1 MHLGTIRIKDNII
14 YIDIKNK
21 ELYCYKQTKNKKI
34 IISNEIIIN
43 LIKYIITCHKPKYLY
58 QDEFEVYLD
67 EETNFKHFYKNGKED
82 YLKFFYENGQST
94 ILLNSKSNEDKYST
108 KSFIIKGVQI
118 CITFLSAITFISSV
132 SAIYKIQ
139 TTTKI
144 NAQTEITNNIEYSIP
159 EEKIDTNF
167 FKDFIN
173 NSPNLSK
180 QEKQL
185 LVNNDL
191 FDDLSETLM
200 TNDRIFSLEVK
211 MTNLDIIYGQE
222 GKPADG
228 VLGWYN
234 PMISNQIHV
243 IDEKDNQT
251 TIHEFIHLLQDDNQ
265 YQYIREA
272 CATLISNEYYNSN
285 QTAYNDAIIRT
296 QFLMEI
302 IGPDII
308 WDLNF
313 SGSTREFEIAIKSL
327 LPEKDAEEL
336 LELFTSSIGMLSQ
349 SKNYE
354 INQKI
359 DNYLL
364 QMYKSLAPEN
374 TETIEF
380 LTDIS
385 STNHLSSKGYL
396 LNRNYFNE
404 KNKENAI
411 NPFEYKFSIPLD
423 IALNQNMI
431 DISYTLTQKNYI
443 NPNDPS
449 QISNDDI
456 IHEEYIILNK
466 NISELMFDENGNQY
480 FINYNTDEQYT
491 VAEAQSL
498 GLIETKYYQY
508 KFFYNIQYDEIKKYE
523 NIPNITINI
532 PEIKLLD
539 PYNNVENISASTN
552 EIYPLNNI
560 IINYVPNQYLYQN
573 QTSKTK

>member
-480 FINYNTDEQYT
+480 FINYNTGEQYT

>member
-82 YLKFFYENGQST
+82 YLKFFYENGQSA
-94 ILLNSKSNEDKYST
+94 ILLNSKSNGDKYST

-173 NSPNLSK
+173 SSPNLSK

-185 LVNNDL
+185 LINNDL

-234 PMISNQIHV
+234 PVLSNQLHV
-243 IDEKDNQT
+243 VNENDSQT
-251 TIHEFIHLLQDDNQ
+251 TIHEFIHLMQDDNQ
-265 YQYIREA
+265 YHYIREA
-272 CATLISNEYYNSN
+272 CATLIGNEYYKTD
-285 QTAYNDAIIRT
+285 QIAYNDAIIRT
-296 QFLMEI
+296 QFLMDI

-308 WDLNF
+308 WNLNF
-313 SGSTREFEIAIKSL
+313 SGSTREFENAIKNL

-336 LELFTSSIGMLSQ
+336 LELFTSSIGMISQ
-349 SKNYE
+349 SENYE
-354 INQKI
+354 INKKI
-359 DNYLL
+359 DKYLM
-364 QMYKSLAPEN
+364 QMYKYSDPESK
-374 TETIEF
+374 ETLEF

-385 STNHLSSKGYL
+385 NSNYLSSKGYL
-396 LNRNYFNE
+396 LNRNYFNKE
-404 KNKENAI
+404 NKENAI
-411 NPFEYKFSIPLD
+411 NPFEYNFSVPLD
-423 IALNQNMI
+423 TALSQNMI
-431 DISYTLTQKNYI
+431 DISYTVTQKNYI
-443 NPNDPS
+443 NPSDTS
-449 QISNDDI
+449 QISSDDI
-456 IHEEYIILNK
+456 IHKEYIPLNE
-466 NISELMFDENGNQY
+466 NISELIIDEDGNEY
-480 FINYNTDEQYT
+480 FLDFSTGKKYSIS
-491 VAEAQSL
+491 EAQTL
-498 GLIETKYYQY
+498 GLVDTKYYQY
-508 KFFYNIQYDEIKKYE
+508 KFFHNISYEEITKYKD
-523 NIPNITINI
+523 IPKIIINT
-532 PEIKLLD
+532 PEIKFLA
-539 PYNNVENISASTN
+539 PYNDIENISAYTN
-552 EIYPLNNI
+552 ETYPLNNI
-560 IINYVPNQYLYQN
+560 TITFVPKQYLYQN
-573 QTSKTK
+573 ENSKTK

>member
-1 MHLGTIRIKDNII
+1 MRVGTIRIKDNII

-480 FINYNTDEQYT
+480 FINYNTGEQYT

-539 PYNNVENISASTN
+539 PYNNIENISASTN

>member
-185 LVNNDL
+185 LINNDL

-354 INQKI
+354 INKKI

-374 TETIEF
+374 TETLEF

-396 LNRNYFNE
+396 LNRNYFNK
-404 KNKENAI
+404 KNKENTI

-480 FINYNTDEQYT
+480 FINYNTGEQYT

-539 PYNNVENISASTN
+539 PYNNIENISASTN

>member
-67 EETNFKHFYKNGKED
+67 EETKFKHFYKNGKED
-82 YLKFFYENGQST
+82 YLKFFYENGQSA

-385 STNHLSSKGYL
+385 STNHLASKGYL

-539 PYNNVENISASTN
+539 PYNNIENISASTN

>member
-374 TETIEF
+374 TETLEF

-480 FINYNTDEQYT
+480 FINYNTGEQYT

>member
-82 YLKFFYENGQST
+82 YLKFFYENGQSA

-185 LVNNDL
+185 LINNDL

-272 CATLISNEYYNSN
+272 CATLISNEYYKSN

-313 SGSTREFEIAIKSL
+313 SGSTRKFEIAIKSL

-374 TETIEF
+374 TETLEF

-411 NPFEYKFSIPLD
+411 NPFEYKFSIPFD

-431 DISYTLTQKNYI
+431 DILYTLTQKNYI

-466 NISELMFDENGNQY
+466 KISELMFDENGNQY
-480 FINYNTDEQYT
+480 FINYNTGEQYT

-539 PYNNVENISASTN
+539 PYNNIENISASTN

>member
-82 YLKFFYENGQST
+82 YLKFFYENGQNA

-374 TETIEF
+374 TETLEF

-411 NPFEYKFSIPLD
+411 NPFEYKFSIPFD

-480 FINYNTDEQYT
+480 FINYNTGEQYT

-539 PYNNVENISASTN
+539 PYNNIENISASTN

-560 IINYVPNQYLYQN
+560 IINYVPNQYLYQK

>member
-14 YIDIKNK
+14 YVDIKNNQ
-21 ELYCYKQTKNKKI
+21 LCCYKQTQNKKI
-34 IISNEIIIN
+34 IISNEIFVN
-43 LIKYIITCHKPKYLY
+43 LIKYFITCHKPKYLY
-58 QDEFEVYLD
+58 KNEFEVYLD
-67 EETNFKHFYKNGKED
+67 EETKLKHFYKNGKED
-82 YLKFFYENGQST
+82 YLKFFHENGQSA
-94 ILLNSKSNEDKYST
+94 IMLNNKPNKDKHNS

-118 CITFLSAITFISSV
+118 CITFLSAVTFISSI
-132 SAIYKIQ
+132 SAIYTIK
-139 TTTKI
+139 TTQI
-144 NAQTEITNNIEYSIP
+144 NAKTDITTNIEYSIP
-159 EEKIDTNF
+159 DEKVDKNF

-173 NSPNLSK
+173 NSPNLNEN
-180 QEKQL
+180 EKQL
-185 LVNNDL
+185 LINDNL
-191 FDDLSETLM
+191 FNDLSETLM

-234 PMISNQIHV
+234 PMISNKIHV
-243 IDEKDNQT
+243 VNETDNQT

-313 SGSTREFEIAIKSL
+313 SGSTRKFEIAIKSL

-374 TETIEF
+374 TETLEF

-411 NPFEYKFSIPLD
+411 NPFEYKFSIPFD

-431 DISYTLTQKNYI
+431 DILYTLTQKNYI

-466 NISELMFDENGNQY
+466 KISELMFDENGNQY
-480 FINYNTDEQYT
+480 FINYNTGEQYT

-532 PEIKLLD
+532 PEIK
-539 PYNNVENISASTN
+539 
-552 EIYPLNNI
+552 
-560 IINYVPNQYLYQN
+560 
-573 QTSKTK
+573 

>member
-385 STNHLSSKGYL
+385 STNHLASKGYL

-456 IHEEYIILNK
+456 IHEEYKILNK

-480 FINYNTDEQYT
+480 FINYNTGEQYT

-539 PYNNVENISASTN
+539 PYNNIENISASTN

-560 IINYVPNQYLYQN
+560 IINYVPNQYLYQK

>member
-185 LVNNDL
+185 LINNDL

-272 CATLISNEYYNSN
+272 CATLISNEYYKSN

-313 SGSTREFEIAIKSL
+313 SGSTRKFEIAIKSL

-374 TETIEF
+374 TETLEF

-411 NPFEYKFSIPLD
+411 NPFEYKFSIPFD

-431 DISYTLTQKNYI
+431 DILYTLTQKNYI

-466 NISELMFDENGNQY
+466 KISELMFDENGNQY
-480 FINYNTDEQYT
+480 FINYNTGEQYT

-539 PYNNVENISASTN
+539 PYNNIENISASTN

>member
-82 YLKFFYENGQST
+82 YLKFFYENGQSA

-374 TETIEF
+374 RETLEF

-480 FINYNTDEQYT
+480 FINYNTGEQYT

-539 PYNNVENISASTN
+539 PYNNIENISASTN

-560 IINYVPNQYLYQN
+560 IINYVPNQYLYQK

>member
-185 LVNNDL
+185 LINNDL

-374 TETIEF
+374 TETLEF

-480 FINYNTDEQYT
+480 FINYNTGEQYT

-539 PYNNVENISASTN
+539 PYNNIENISASTN

>member
-374 TETIEF
+374 TETLEF

>member
-82 YLKFFYENGQST
+82 YLKFFYENGQSA

-374 TETIEF
+374 TETLEF

-385 STNHLSSKGYL
+385 ITNHLASKGYL

-456 IHEEYIILNK
+456 IHEEYKILNK

-539 PYNNVENISASTN
+539 PYNNIENISASTN

-560 IINYVPNQYLYQN
+560 IINYVPNQYLYQK